1 MARRFRERLSGLSYR
16 YMLIMGSII
25 FIFILAAVFFGYTAR
40 SNLMQYREETGQ
52 RTEFLSKQ
60 MVEQVNDRLAI
71 FEKYYIASMDDE
83 EVDWVL
89 QNDFTYADYSRYKSV
104 MDILSTKKMFLDYVD
119 SYTLVLY
126 KTGWVISN
134 KGLMRLTELNDRAK
148 LSEFYRK
155 SRSEGLRHFWN
166 YGEKEEE
173 KATTA
178 VDADERFSVDTSEL
192 TLVMRLPFDS
202 INTNALAVIKVNMH
216 TLKSWI
222 DDMIEENET
231 VVITDKNGNIVYSRD
246 DRFNEMAGTLLYE
259 DIQGYKPVKIK
270 GMDTAVVAKC
280 VSETNGWNYFVFTTL
295 EENGVFGAGG
305 FRSWIGPAALLL
317 VVVFMIAVMV
327 YMIYKPVGGLVREV
341 AKTEG
346 EIRGNEFELISGHL
360 SNLMNDRSLLEKMV
374 AGQENKIREMFERR
388 LINEGIKSEDEWDD
402 YFHGLRLP
410 NYPCFATGVLVLD
423 LRKYPD
429 PQSTINEDAI
439 CLQIIDSMPDSIR
452 NLMWMPAIYNSCAI
466 VTFFGAENEDLLLEK
481 ILKFHDEIQK
491 FTYEHTGYHMLEG
504 ISSTCHDH
512 RHFRRAYRESV
523 RALTKQG
530 YEDYTTAGETAGEDE
545 TPELRFYTA
554 SKPSIKGESYSNDFE
569 NDVRVAVKEAD
580 KHKAYQLT
588 DRFAEHL
595 ATVSHSD
602 ISVLYIMRYVNS
614 IVLTGME
621 AGIPLDEVFTEG
633 IRQAYAE
640 LMSEIE
646 PRKVRR
652 KIKKYF
658 IDPIVDKLSE
668 KMQNDSYNVMESID
682 KLMDKTKGNIL
693 LSECADELGVH
704 QTYIWK
710 ILKMEKGK
718 SFTEYAEKYK
728 IEEAKKLLLQTNM
741 SVQEIAASLDYA
753 NAQNF
758 IRFFSKVTGVTPG
771 KFRKLY

>member
-1 MARRFRERLSGLSYR
+1 MARRFRERLSGLSFR
-16 YMLIMGSII
+16 YMLIMGSIV
-25 FIFILAAVFFGYTAR
+25 FVLILAAFFFGYTAR
-40 SNLMQYREETGQ
+40 TNLMQYREEAGQ
-52 RTEFLSKQ
+52 RTEFLAKQ
-60 MVEQVNDRLAI
+60 MVDQVNDRLAI
-71 FEKYYIASMDDE
+71 FEKYYIASMDDD
-83 EVDWVL
+83 EVDWIL
-89 QNDFTYADYSRYKSV
+89 QNDFSYSDYSRYKSV
-104 MDILSTKKMFLDYVD
+104 MDILSTRKMFLDYVD

-134 KGLMRLTELNDRAK
+134 KGLMQLNELGDKQK

-155 SRSEGLRHFWN
+155 SRTEGLRHFWN
-166 YGEKEEE
+166 YEKKEEI
-173 KATTA
+173 KSTTA
-178 VDADERFSVDTSEL
+178 VDVNARTSVDTSEL
-192 TLVMRLPFDS
+192 TLIMRLPFDS
-202 INTNALAVIKVNMH
+202 INTNALAVIRINMN
-216 TLKSWI
+216 TVKNWI
-222 DDMIEENET
+222 KEMVEENET
-231 VVITDKNGNIVYSRD
+231 AVIVDENGNIVYSLD
-246 DRFNEMAGTLLYE
+246 ERFNETAVSLLNE
-259 DIQGYKPVKIK
+259 EFSGYKRVELK
-270 GMDTAVVAKC
+270 GMEESVAARC

-295 EENGVFGAGG
+295 KGNGIFGTRGY
-305 FRSWIGPAALLL
+305 RSWLWPVALLL
-317 VVVFMIAVMV
+317 VVVFMIIVLA
-327 YMIYKPVGGLVREV
+327 YLIYKPVGGLVKEV
-341 AKTEG
+341 AKGTDG
-346 EIRGNEFELISGHL
+346 IKGNEFELISSHL
-360 SNLMNDRSLLEKMV
+360 SNLMDNKAVLEKMV

-402 YFHGLRLP
+402 YFNGLRLP

-423 LRKYPD
+423 LRLYPD
-429 PQSTINEDAI
+429 PQNTINEDAI
-439 CLQIIDSMPDSIR
+439 CLQIIDSMPENIR
-452 NLMWMPAIYNSCAI
+452 KLLWMPPFYNSCAI

-481 ILKFHDEIQK
+481 ILKFHEEIQK
-491 FTYEHTGYHMLEG
+491 FTYEHTGYHLLEG

-523 RALTKQG
+523 KALTKQG
-530 YEDYTTAGETAGEDE
+530 YEDYSTAAENINAEDA
-545 TPELRFYTA
+545 PELRFYTA
-554 SKPSIKGESYSNDFE
+554 SKPSMKGESYSNDFE
-569 NDVRVAVKEAD
+569 NDVRGAVKEAD

-595 ATVSHSD
+595 ATISQSD
-602 ISVLYIMRYVNS
+602 VSVLYILRYVNS

-621 AGIPLDEVFTEG
+621 AGITPEEVFPEG

-646 PRKVRR
+646 PRKVRK

-658 IDPIVDKLSE
+658 IDPIVDKLYE

-682 KLMDKTKGNIL
+682 RLMDRTKGNIL